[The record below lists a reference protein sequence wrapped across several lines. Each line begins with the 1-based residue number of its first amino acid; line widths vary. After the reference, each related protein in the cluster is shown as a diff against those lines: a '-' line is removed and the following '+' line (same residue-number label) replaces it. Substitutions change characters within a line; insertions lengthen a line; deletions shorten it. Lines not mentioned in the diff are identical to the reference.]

1 MRSSS
6 CALERSGIWTCIH
19 PKWLRERG
27 RSLEARLAAAA
38 AKVYLNILQTHLYEF
53 LPGEGTTIVTG
64 RGLRTGSRTFIEV
77 GQMLFR
83 LLGIVVSHYTAHED
97 CGAYTARLLCPS
109 KANRRLRMAQ

>member
-1 MRSSS
+1 MKIISFSEMNGHGNFF
-6 CALERSGIWTCIH
+6 C
-19 PKWLRERG
+19 
-27 RSLEARLAAAA
+27 
-38 AKVYLNILQTHLYEF
+38 VDEF

-97 CGAYTARLLCPS
+97 CGAYTAWLLCPS
-109 KANRRLRMAQ
+109 KANRWLRMAQ